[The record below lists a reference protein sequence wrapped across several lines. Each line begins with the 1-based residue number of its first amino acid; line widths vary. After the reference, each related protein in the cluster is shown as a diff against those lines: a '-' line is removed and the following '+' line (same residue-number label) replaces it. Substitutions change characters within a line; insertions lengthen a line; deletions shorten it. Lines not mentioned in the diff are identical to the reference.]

1 MNTPENTTTRID
13 GKPTTPETDAARD
26 EGAPDA
32 APMGNVEDVLA
43 KFQSELAQHRDD
55 ALRQRADLENTRKR
69 LQREKEEA
77 VKYANSVLLER
88 LLPVVDN
95 FEMGMMEAKR
105 SAEGTAVMV
114 GMSMVQKQLEDFLRE
129 QGMDTID
136 AVGQKF
142 DPNLHEALGEEP
154 SSAVPEGHV
163 IRQIRKGYKLRDR
176 LIRAANVF
184 HLQGARLTRPTA
196 RRQRLRAIVHSSFA
210 AEDPLEESDRG
221 DHADDHKFLRG
232 EQQADQQFEVRPP
245 SPGCRLPPARPTRR
259 RPPCP
264 SSD

>member
-13 GKPTTPETDAARD
+13 GKPASPEEEILSP
-26 EGAPDA
+26 EGAETGD
-32 APMGNVEDVLA
+32 EELA
-43 KFQSELAQHRDD
+43 KLRTDLTQQRDD
-55 ALRQRADLENTRKR
+55 TLRQRADLENTRKR
-69 LQREKEEA
+69 LQREKDDA
-77 VKYANSVLLER
+77 VKYANGVFLER

-105 SAEGTAVMV
+105 SAEGSAVMI

-129 QGMDTID
+129 QGMQTID

-163 IRQIRKGYKLRDR
+163 IRQVRKGYKLRDR

-184 HLQGARLTRPTA
+184 VSKG
-196 RRQRLRAIVHSSFA
+196 
-210 AEDPLEESDRG
+210 
-221 DHADDHKFLRG
+221 
-232 EQQADQQFEVRPP
+232 
-245 SPGCRLPPARPTRR
+245 PA
-259 RPPCP
+259 
-264 SSD
+264 